1 MLKRMQNS
9 LNEHDNR
16 YELGGS
22 YFELI
27 EFSLQRRLP
36 DGREMTGIYGINV
49 VKVREVVHM
58 PKINPLPSRVPG
70 IAGIFEL
77 RGIPIPAVNLCAVLG
92 DYNSPLTPDQ
102 QIIVAEF
109 SQKRA
114 GFIVHATNRIRRVA
128 WDKVLPPS
136 ADASSAIT
144 GMMLVEKNEFLF
156 ILDLEK
162 IVAQLEGSAH
172 GHMGMN
178 IHNPMMGHSADMSGM
193 GMGQSSQQNMVFNR
207 FAPGVLLVDDSNLIL
222 SNFSRLLAAEGYRV
236 LIARNGLEALNVLR
250 NSMQPNHPNGPIH
263 AIITDLEMP
272 QMDGLSFLREVRH
285 EPRFNK
291 IPVYLHTSLSDT
303 NSKQKGEK
311 LGANGFF
318 VKNDVANIM
327 DTLKSHFQSN
337 KVTA

>member
-9 LNEHDNR
+9 LTEYDNR

-27 EFSLQRRLP
+27 EFSLQRKLP
-36 DGREMTGIYGINV
+36 DGREMTGVYGINV

-58 PKINPLPSRVPG
+58 PRINPLPSRVPG

-77 RGIPIPAVNLCAVLG
+77 RGIAIPAVNLCAVLG
-92 DYNSPLTPDQ
+92 DYNPQLTSDQ

-109 SQKRA
+109 SHKRA

-144 GMMLVEKNEFLF
+144 GMMLIEQNEFLF

-162 IVAQLEGSAH
+162 IVSQLENAAH
-172 GHMGMN
+172 GQTVQPFGV
-178 IHNPMMGHSADMSGM
+178 PYSAPTQERDILAASM
-193 GMGQSSQQNMVFNR
+193 QQQAPALNR
-207 FAPGVLLVDDSNLIL
+207 YAPGVLLVDDSNLIL
-222 SNFSRLLAAEGYRV
+222 TNFTRVLAAEGYRV

-250 NSMQPNHPNGPIH
+250 LSTQINHPNGPVH

-272 QMDGLSFLREVRH
+272 QMDGLSFLREVRA

-291 IPVYLHTSLSDT
+291 VPVYLHTSLSDN

-318 VKNDVANIM
+318 VKNDVASIL
-327 DTLKSHFQSN
+327 DALKTHFQNN
-337 KVTA
+337 KITA